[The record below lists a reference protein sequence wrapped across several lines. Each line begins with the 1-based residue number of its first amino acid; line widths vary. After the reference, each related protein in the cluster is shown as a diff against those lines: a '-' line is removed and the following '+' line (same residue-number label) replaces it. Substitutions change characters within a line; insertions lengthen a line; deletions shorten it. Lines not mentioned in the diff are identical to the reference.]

1 MGKSERISP
10 VLHRDDPEKSPL
22 TGNVKV
28 TRQDWVNAALDT
40 LVSDGVDLVKVMV
53 LSERM
58 GVSRSSFYW
67 YFKSRKELLDV
78 LLDRWQQMNTA
89 ALVGQ
94 AETSMPTITSAVD
107 HVLRCMIDPRRFDTR
122 LDFAVRDW
130 ARKDGAVRHVL
141 DQSDTQRLDA
151 LTAMFAAHGFEHL
164 DAKARA
170 RILYFTQIG
179 YTDAD
184 LREPMK
190 ERASLS
196 AAYLHGFT
204 GQVPSDEEVAAFQA
218 FALGLE

>member
-1 MGKSERISP
+1 MPQATRKNP
-10 VLHRDDPEKSPL
+10 VLHRDDPAKTPL

-28 TRQDWVNAALDT
+28 TRQDWINAALDT

-78 LLDRWQQMNTA
+78 LLDTWQQMNTA
-89 ALVGQ
+89 ALVAQ
-94 AETSMPTITSAVD
+94 AETHLPTITNAVD
-107 HVLRCMIDPRRFDTR
+107 HVLRCMIDPSRFDTR

-130 ARKDGAVRHVL
+130 ARKDGAVRQVL
-141 DQSDTQRLDA
+141 DQSDNQRLNA
-151 LTAMFAAHGFEHL
+151 LTDMFARHGFAVL

-190 ERASLS
+190 ERASLT
-196 AAYLHGFT
+196 AAYLFGFT
-204 GQVPSDEEVAAFQA
+204 GRMPSRDEVAAFQD